1 MSERDVLRSFSQY
14 MDEQDRAGSSP
25 EPPDDEPPPD
35 DERPESRRIV
45 LTPASKIKLRKV
57 EWLWDTTPEG
67 EFPTSHG
74 RIPAGM
80 LTLGSGGAGIG
91 KSQFCAWF
99 AARITRGKLPG
110 ALFGKPR
117 SVIYAATEDDWSR
130 TIAPRLVAAGADL
143 DRVYRIDVVD
153 DEDLHA
159 RLTLPSDISLLGKA
173 AEEYDV
179 ALVIADPLLSLIDDK
194 INDYRQKEVRNALEP
209 LVACAGKHGFTV
221 LGLVHFTK
229 SGAADPLNRVS
240 GSGAFGQV
248 VRAVIAFVRNESED
262 GGPQFVMSQVK
273 NNLGRLDLPSF
284 SYSIEPVT
292 VATDEGDAYLSK
304 FVLGGETTTSVTQ
317 VMRAEM
323 QGAED
328 NGATSEAMEWLRE
341 LLADAGG
348 SELLPEILKH
358 AKKTGIAETTLRRAQ
373 KKLGVRSK
381 VSGFGGAKTAT
392 WYLPEAWTDDE
403 PGAA

>member
-1 MSERDVLRSFSQY
+1 VIEDNVAYAGFRDF
-14 MDEQDRAGSSP
+14 MDEQDRAEHDPG
-25 EPPDDEPPPD
+25 PPDDEPAPD
-35 DERPESRRIV
+35 DERAQSRRIV

-74 RIPAGM
+74 RIPANT
-80 LTLGSGGAGIG
+80 LALGSGGAGIG

-99 AARITRGKLPG
+99 AARITRGTLPG
-110 ALFGKPR
+110 ALFGRPR
-117 SVIYAATEDDWSR
+117 SVIYAATEDDWER

-143 DRVYRIDVVD
+143 DRIYRIDVRD

-173 AEEYDV
+173 SEQYNV

-209 LVACAGKHGFTV
+209 LAACAGRHGFTV

-248 VRAVIAFVRNESED
+248 VRSVVAFVRNESED
-262 GGPQFVMSQVK
+262 GGPKFVMSQVK

-292 VATDEGDAYLSK
+292 VATEEGDAYLSK
-304 FVLGGETTTSVTQ
+304 FVLGEETTTSVTQ
-317 VMRAEM
+317 VMRAEL
-323 QGAED
+323 QGSED
-328 NGATSEAMEWLRE
+328 NGATGEAMEWLRGI
-341 LLADAGG
+341 LADNGG
-348 SELLPEILKH
+348 SEKLSEIKKL
-358 AKKTGIAETTLRRAQ
+358 AKKEGIAEATLYRAS

-381 VSGFGGAKTAT
+381 VVGFGKERTST
-392 WYLPEAWTDDE
+392 WYLREAWPTE
-403 PGAA
+403 EEA